1 MKAGL
6 VGFQCAEL
14 LLAMVILWLYPITR
28 PRAEETQRKLREAAI
43 RSILCKAQPNFPTVP
58 NGLATGA
65 VQPKAS
71 RLVLT

>member
-14 LLAMVILWLYPITR
+14 LLAIVIMWLYPITR

-43 RSILCKAQPNFPTVP
+43 
-58 NGLATGA
+58 
-65 VQPKAS
+65 
-71 RLVLT
+71 